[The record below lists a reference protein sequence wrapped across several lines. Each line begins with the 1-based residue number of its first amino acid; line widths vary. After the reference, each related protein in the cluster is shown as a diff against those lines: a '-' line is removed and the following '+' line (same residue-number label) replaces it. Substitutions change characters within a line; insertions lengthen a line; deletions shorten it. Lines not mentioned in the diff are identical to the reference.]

1 LRRKV
6 DKWMGG
12 WNDGRM
18 AGGRG
23 WIDEWMDECVN
34 ERMDGG
40 WMDGSLDVGRGC
52 MDKWKGW
59 LDGLMGGSG
68 DIIYESYWI
77 SVITLKKKVTIK
89 NSA

>member
-1 LRRKV
+1 
-6 DKWMGG
+6 MGG